1 MGEMRA
7 LTCELVH
14 LSSEQYLRLYLLV
27 FDGVVVKVL
36 ENDAAARHL
45 PFPGRLGGRR
55 GRFLWRVRRSCRCW
69 LRFYLWRL

>member
-1 MGEMRA
+1 MKKMVV

-14 LSSEQYLRLYLLV
+14 LPPEQYLRLYLLI

-36 ENDAAARHL
+36 EDDAAARHL

-55 GRFLWRVRRSCRCW
+55 GGFLWRVRRSCRCW
-69 LRFYLWRL
+69 LRFYLRRL